1 MLYTEKHGLMMP
13 EQDDYYDI
21 DYVKHNMGIIDKKLG
36 EQWQQNITE
45 MSEDGQT
52 ITTTYEDGSYTVTT
66 ATDSMITTETFD
78 SNGVLTKKRIV
89 TIDGNRI
96 EEREVAV

>member
-21 DYVKHNMGIIDKKLG
+21 DYVKHNMEIIDKKLG
-36 EQWQQNITE
+36 EQWQDNTTE
-45 MSEDGQT
+45 MSEDGQN
-52 ITTTYEDGSYTVTT
+52 ITTTYKDGSHAVTT
-66 ATDSMITTETFD
+66 VTDSMITTETFD
-78 SNGVLTKKRIV
+78 NNGVLTKKRIV
-89 TIDGNRI
+89 TINGNRI

>member
-36 EQWQQNITE
+36 EQWQDNTTE
-45 MSEDGQT
+45 MSEDGQN
-52 ITTTYEDGSYTVTT
+52 ITTTYKDGTHAVTT
-66 ATDSMITTETFD
+66 VTDSMITTETFD

>member
-36 EQWQQNITE
+36 EQWQDNTTE
-45 MSEDGQT
+45 MSEDGQN
-52 ITTTYEDGSYTVTT
+52 ITTTYKDGSHAVTT
-66 ATDSMITTETFD
+66 VTDSMITTETFD
-78 SNGVLTKKRIV
+78 NNGVLTKKRIV